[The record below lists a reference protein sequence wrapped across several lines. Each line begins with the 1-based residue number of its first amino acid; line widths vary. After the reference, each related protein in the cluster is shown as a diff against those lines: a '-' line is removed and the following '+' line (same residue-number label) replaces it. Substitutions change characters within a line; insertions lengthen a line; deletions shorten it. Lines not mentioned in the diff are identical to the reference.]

1 MRYLHVVLSL
11 SYGALPVQF
20 CFGQL
25 KDIKMNIE
33 RSNKGKEIGLALGA
47 AAGFLLG
54 TTVFPGIG
62 SEAGFMLGSLIGG
75 AIGSMFD

>member
-1 MRYLHVVLSL
+1 
-11 SYGALPVQF
+11 
-20 CFGQL
+20 
-25 KDIKMNIE
+25 MNIE